1 MGGQDRSYLS
11 LTFCNL
17 LNLSEWAQEHL
28 NDTEAFAWIFYIDW
42 LHLLTKSSGL
52 VFSNHDKG
60 QGKKKS
66 DVSYI
71 KQLPYLC
78 LREKVLAL
86 IAPIQF
92 KSIGSFDPFSKGGG
106 SDSQVGVDVLEIGDT
121 SNLLS

>member
-1 MGGQDRSYLS
+1 MTLKLLLEYSIFIDCTCSQS
-11 LTFCNL
+11 LEDLCSVTM
-17 LNLSEWAQEHL
+17 
-28 NDTEAFAWIFYIDW
+28 
-42 LHLLTKSSGL
+42 TK
-52 VFSNHDKG
+52 VKV
-60 QGKKKS
+60 KKKS

-92 KSIGSFDPFSKGGG
+92 KSIGSFNPFSKGGG

-121 SNLLS
+121 SNLQS

>member
-11 LTFCNL
+11 LTFLISWICLNEHKNTWMTLKL
-17 LNLSEWAQEHL
+17 LLEYSIL
-28 NDTEAFAWIFYIDW
+28 IDCTCSQS
-42 LHLLTKSSGL
+42 LADLCSVTMTK
-52 VFSNHDKG
+52 VKV
-60 QGKKKS
+60 KKKS
-66 DVSYI
+66 DISYI

-121 SNLLS
+121 SNLQS